1 MPACPYGPA
10 GPPVAADRARSPPFA
25 RAAPFSIAS
34 PRCGRGPTTLTD
46 RVAPVPSAAPSPE
59 PGVPPTPRGEAVRV
73 ALAGMA
79 TLAVAMAV
87 GRFAFTPLLPMM
99 QADAGLS
106 FPMAAQLASANYLG
120 YLAGSL
126 TAVWLGAAPGRWVR
140 AGLLA
145 IAAGTAA
152 MAVADDALAW
162 FGLRFATGVASAWV
176 LIFGATWIFAR
187 LAEAGR
193 PAWGAFVF
201 TGIGAG
207 VALTGLACLALVAA
221 EVGSRAAWLA
231 LGAVAAVAT
240 VAVWPC
246 YRTRPPSLAGPSAS
260 GARVRGAA
268 WRLVVAYGLYG
279 FGYIVPATF
288 LPAMAREALASASAP
303 AWAWALFWP
312 VFGAAAAVSTLAT
325 LRMRHGADAQLRAA
339 FLLQGVGVAAP
350 ALSGG
355 VFALVAAALL
365 VGGTF
370 VLTTLAALRVAREVD
385 PAGAT
390 RLFALMTTAFA
401 LGQVAGPLLA
411 ERAVALGGGYGPALW
426 AAAAA
431 LAISG
436 VLSPRTARPRLPV

>member
-1 MPACPYGPA
+1 
-10 GPPVAADRARSPPFA
+10 VTVTDRDSL
-25 RAAPFSIAS
+25 S
-34 PRCGRGPTTLTD
+34 PTTASST
-46 RVAPVPSAAPSPE
+46 APSAAAIR
-59 PGVPPTPRGEAVRV
+59 RGQAVRL

-79 TLAVAMAV
+79 TLAVAMSV

-106 FPMAAQLASANYLG
+106 FTLAAQLASANYLG
-120 YLAGSL
+120 YFAGSL
-126 TAVWLGAAPGRWVR
+126 TAVALGASPHRWVR
-140 AGLLA
+140 AGLIA
-145 IAAGTAA
+145 IAAGTAG
-152 MAVADDALAW
+152 MALVDGAAAWLA
-162 FGLRFATGVASAWV
+162 LRFATGVASAWV
-176 LIFGATWIFAR
+176 LIFGATWIFTR

-193 PAWGAFVF
+193 PEWGAVVF
-201 TGIGAG
+201 TGIGSG

-221 EVGSRAAWLA
+221 GVGSRPAWLA
-231 LGAVAAVAT
+231 LGAAAALAT
-240 VAVWPC
+240 ALVWPFF
-246 YRTRPPSLAGPSAS
+246 RARPGQAVV
-260 GARVRGAA
+260 ARMPAERRFSVDA
-268 WRLVVAYGLYG
+268 WRLVIAYGLYG

-288 LPAMAREALASASAP
+288 LPAMARAALASANAP

-312 VFGAAAAVSTLAT
+312 AFGAAAAVSTLAT
-325 LRMRHGADAQLRAA
+325 LRLRCGADAQLRAA
-339 FLLQGVGVAAP
+339 FVLQGVGVAAP

-355 VFALVAAALL
+355 AFALGASALL

-411 ERAVALGGGYGPALW
+411 ERAVALGGGYAPALW

-436 VLSPRTARPRLPV
+436 LLSPRTARQRLPV